1 MAAIWPPGHPA
12 TRVTPTHAT
21 ISISFQRFDTVSPSP
36 FKAPAQLAILYNES
50 PPSYLAG
57 EQIEQQGSNTNDLVL
72 QMDDRLLLP
81 PALATLV
88 IEQPCQCTVGGRGVS
103 AVIEHSTRNTSRP
116 THESGV
122 GPGHPEG
129 EATKLPPSIAL
140 PHPTI
145 WSTRRSA
152 LFVRKMVWKAK
163 AICSLSTLN

>member
-1 MAAIWPPGHPA
+1 MPPLPSGVWTPSRLVDTFSRSQYGTCSTAMKVQLPGWCTNRAAGVEYKRPCPA
-12 TRVTPTHAT
+12 NGR
-21 ISISFQRFDTVSPSP
+21 
-36 FKAPAQLAILYNES
+36 
-50 PPSYLAG
+50 
-57 EQIEQQGSNTNDLVL
+57 
-72 QMDDRLLLP
+72 P
-81 PALATLV
+81 PAAP
-88 IEQPCQCTVGGRGVS
+88 PCPGYPGDRAALPMHSRGVS

>member
-1 MAAIWPPGHPA
+1 MPPLSSRP
-12 TRVTPTHAT
+12 
-21 ISISFQRFDTVSPSP
+21 PSKGLIQSHLLL
-36 FKAPAQLAILYNES
+36 KAPAQLAILYKES

-81 PALATLV
+81 PALTTLV

-152 LFVRKMVWKAK
+152 LVVRKMVWKAK

>member
-1 MAAIWPPGHPA
+1 MPPLSSRP
-12 TRVTPTHAT
+12 
-21 ISISFQRFDTVSPSP
+21 PSKGLIQSHLLL
-36 FKAPAQLAILYNES
+36 KAPAQLAILYNES

-116 THESGV
+116 TRVVWALGILRARPPNYHPASPYRILRYGQLGAQRYLSGKWF
-122 GPGHPEG
+122 GRPKQF
-129 EATKLPPSIAL
+129 AACQL
-140 PHPTI
+140 
-145 WSTRRSA
+145 
-152 LFVRKMVWKAK
+152 
-163 AICSLSTLN
+163 